1 MLYEEA
7 RVYLDHV
14 SKYGSVLG
22 LDSIKGL
29 LNKLG
34 NPQQDLTFI
43 QIAGTNGKGS
53 ILCYLSEILTNSGC
67 VTGRYSSPAVM
78 DELETIQVNG
88 VSISKEEMGR
98 LTETVKEASEL
109 LVKEGRPAPTLFE
122 TETAVALL
130 YFKEQLCDIVI
141 LETGLGGGLD
151 ATNVVEN
158 TILDVFAPIGMDHM
172 AILGNTIEE
181 IAGAKAGIIKSRATV
196 VTAPQKETVL
206 AVLKD
211 RAEEKNCPVHET
223 KAEEIKIKK
232 TGLSGQVF
240 SYRQFEDLKINMAGK
255 YQTENAATAI
265 EAALALRE
273 KGFDIEDQAICR
285 GLANARWRGRFDMI
299 SENPLIILDGAHNI
313 EAAKRLSENVNDYL
327 NDKKITAVIGIF
339 KDKEY
344 KKIIQIMAPYITAAY
359 PVELPNEDRTL
370 SKEDLIR
377 ELQEYPLEIR
387 DVNSIEEAV
396 KQAVQACGEN
406 EAVLIFGSLSHLGKV
421 KALVDGGA
429 DNYGR

>member
-53 ILCYLSEILTNSGC
+53 ILCYLSEILTNSGY

-78 DELETIQVNG
+78 DELEIIQVDG
-88 VSISKEEMGR
+88 VSISEEEMGR

-122 TETAVALL
+122 TETAIALL
-130 YFKEQLCDIVI
+130 YFKERLCDIVI

-181 IAGAKAGIIKSRATV
+181 IAEKKAGIIKSHAAV
-196 VTAPQKETVL
+196 VSAPQKETVL

-211 RAEEKNCPVHET
+211 RAEEKNCPLYQAET
-223 KAEEIKIKK
+223 EEIKIKK
-232 TGLSGQVF
+232 TDLSGQVF
-240 SYRQFEDLKINMAGK
+240 SYKQFENLKINMAGK

-265 EAALALRE
+265 EAVLALRK
-273 KGFDIEDQAICR
+273 KGFHIEDQAVCS
-285 GLANARWRGRFDMI
+285 GLANARWRGRFDRI

-313 EAAKRLSENVNDYL
+313 EAAKRLSENVNEYL
-327 NDKKITAVIGIF
+327 KDKNITAIIGIF

-344 KKIIQIMAPYITAAY
+344 KKIIQIMAPCITEAY

-370 SKEDLIR
+370 TKEDLTK
-377 ELQEYPLEIR
+377 ELQEYPVKIK
-387 DVNSIEEAV
+387 DVDGIEEAV
-396 KQAVQACGEN
+396 RQAVEACGRN
-406 EAVLIFGSLSHLGKV
+406 EVILIFGSLSHLGKV

-429 DNYGR
+429 DNHGR